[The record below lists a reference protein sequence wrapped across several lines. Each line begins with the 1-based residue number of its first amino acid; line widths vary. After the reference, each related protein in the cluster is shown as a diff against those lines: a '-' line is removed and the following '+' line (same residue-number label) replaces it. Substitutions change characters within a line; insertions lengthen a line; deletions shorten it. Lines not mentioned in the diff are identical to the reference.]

1 MDLLPPVDVIDFE
14 GSGEA
19 GLLKSSAL
27 HRPVKAHFQNL
38 DAITPRRN

>member
-19 GLLKSSAL
+19 GLLKSSAAAL
-27 HRPVKAHFQNL
+27 SCQ
-38 DAITPRRN
+38 DAFSKSGRNYAEA